1 MWPREGFV
9 GGFYFFL
16 WVGSVGDEDQLIHQ
30 RRETDGRRKRGNH
43 RIMELF
49 GLEKPPSQA
58 HLSRWHRD
66 TAPHSCRPFPAVWDG
81 KALLSR
87 SFLPQGEGKQRLQ
100 QRGLKSSFCLA
111 GRAPGC
117 GSASPALLCEV
128 FVPLMT
134 KPDFRP
140 CLTHSLSPSL
150 IPARPSLSPSVTQ
163 DEDTAPG
170 ASAALPLLNGSR
182 SRRNPEFGGF
192 FLGGLGCDCHPPLA
206 VTVPLSPRWW
216 QGQLCGQEQRL
227 GRSLGLAKH

>member
-30 RRETDGRRKRGNH
+30 RREMDGRRKQGNH

-100 QRGLKSSFCLA
+100 QRGLKSSFLP
-111 GRAPGC
+111 GRESPGLRL
-117 GSASPALLCEV
+117 S
-128 FVPLMT
+128 VP
-134 KPDFRP
+134 
-140 CLTHSLSPSL
+140 
-150 IPARPSLSPSVTQ
+150 
-163 DEDTAPG
+163 
-170 ASAALPLLNGSR
+170 SAALRGVCSPNDKTRFPPVPDSFPV
-182 SRRNPEFGGF
+182 PEPHS
-192 FLGGLGCDCHPPLA
+192 CPALA
-206 VTVPLSPRWW
+206 VPISHA
-216 QGQLCGQEQRL
+216 G
-227 GRSLGLAKH
+227 